1 MQIIE
6 ASRLSQSIL
15 GALGRVI
22 IGKEAVLQDL
32 LLGLCSGGNVLIED
46 VPGVA
51 KTLIARLV
59 ARVTGLSFKRIQFT
73 PDLLPGDITGGFIYN
88 QKQGEFEFRPGP
100 LFTNLVLADEVNRA
114 PPKTQAALL
123 EVMQERQVTVEGTT
137 YPVPLPFVVLATQ
150 NPIELEGTYPLPE
163 AQLDRFIMR
172 LRVGYPNAE
181 QERQILAN
189 RGARRQDNID
199 LEPVIEAAQLLQLQ
213 AAVEQVH
220 ASEAIERYIVSL
232 TAATRQHPQVQVGV
246 SPRGSLALYQ
256 LARAHAMVQA
266 RDYVLPDDVKTM
278 AVAALAHRLL
288 LKPELWVRGVQAEQ
302 VVRDLLEQTSVPKAD

>member
-1 MQIIE
+1 
-6 ASRLSQSIL
+6 
-15 GALGRVI
+15 
-22 IGKEAVLQDL
+22 
-32 LLGLCSGGNVLIED
+32 
-46 VPGVA
+46 
-51 KTLIARLV
+51 
-59 ARVTGLSFKRIQFT
+59 
-73 PDLLPGDITGGFIYN
+73 
-88 QKQGEFEFRPGP
+88 
-100 LFTNLVLADEVNRA
+100 
-114 PPKTQAALL
+114 
-123 EVMQERQVTVEGTT
+123 MQERQVTVEGTT

-256 LARAHAMVQA
+256 LARARAMVQA